1 MPEGAAKFIS
11 VVFGAALAIIGVAG
25 VPLAVLSG
33 GWGRLVLF
41 TVMLFAGIGILGWA
55 YRE

>member
-1 MPEGAAKFIS
+1 MPEGAARFIS
-11 VVFGAALAIIGVAG
+11 VVFGAVLAIIGVAG

-33 GWGRLVLF
+33 SWTRLVLF

-55 YRE
+55 YKE